1 MKMIKFNCSRPEAEL
16 IIAIAKRAVAMANS
30 YDLEYKM
37 LEADMDITACHCNG
51 NPLDLL
57 KLLEADDFNF
67 AHDVFGIRRH
77 INRTTGKLEDCF
89 VPRCSYQSKLDKV
102 AS

>member
-1 MKMIKFNCSRPEAEL
+1 MKMINFKTSRPEAEL

-30 YDLEYKM
+30 YDIEYAM
-37 LEADMDITACHCNG
+37 LEADMDISACHCNG
-51 NPLDLL
+51 NPLDLH

-77 INRTTGKLEDCF
+77 IDRTTGQLQDCF
-89 VPRCSYQSKLDKV
+89 VPRCTQSKL
-102 AS
+102 AITQ